1 MLWSDSCFCF
11 RIFSSAF
18 CSKYLV
24 KYDSSLCL
32 VAVTVGAIGVAGI
45 VLTYLIDVQRKLL
58 FFAFR
63 SLLLKMIVDE
73 FQLLKNHSRGVQAR
87 MIQQRVNERAQTEI
101 HF

>member
-1 MLWSDSCFCF
+1 M
-11 RIFSSAF
+11 
-18 CSKYLV
+18 
-24 KYDSSLCL
+24 KYDSTLCL

-45 VLTYLIDVQRKLL
+45 VLTYLIDVQWELL

-73 FQLLKNHSRGVQAR
+73 LQLLENHSRGVQAR
-87 MIQQRVNERAQTEI
+87 MIQQRVDERAQTEI